1 MSSSPIRAALY
12 HRCSTLD
19 QNPALA
25 RDELRA
31 AAARLGAEL
40 VLDLEETGSGARN
53 DRPGLQRLMEA
64 ARRGKLDAV
73 LVWKLDRFGRSALDV
88 LANIR
93 DLDAAGV
100 RFIATTQ
107 GIDIRPGG
115 DAMSRLILG
124 VLASVAE
131 FERDLIRERTRLGMA
146 KARASGK
153 PIGRPQVA
161 RPDHAD
167 VARMRAERKSWRAIS
182 AALGQLVQ
190 ARVARQAEGRR
201 DVRDAR
207 GGRAGGAGV
216 HVGRPSAQP
225 AEAPGASPHG
235 SHLTVDLSGRRRAR

>member
-1 MSSSPIRAALY
+1 
-12 HRCSTLD
+12 
-19 QNPALA
+19 
-25 RDELRA
+25 
-31 AAARLGAEL
+31 
-40 VLDLEETGSGARN
+40 VLDIEETGSGARN

-64 ARRGKLDAV
+64 ARRGRLDAV

-146 KARASGK
+146 KARDAGK
-153 PIGRPQVA
+153 RIGRPVVE
-161 RPDHAD
+161 RPGHAD
-167 VARMRAERKSWRAIS
+167 VARLRAQGKSWREVS
-182 AALGQLVQ
+182 DVLGCSVWAA
-190 ARVARQAEGRR
+190 
-201 DVRDAR
+201 
-207 GGRAGGAGV
+207 RAA
-216 HVGRPSAQP
+216 A
-225 AEAPGASPHG
+225 
-235 SHLTVDLSGRRRAR
+235 

>member
-1 MSSSPIRAALY
+1 MDTARPLRAAVY
-12 HRCSTLD
+12 HRVSTLD

-40 VLDLEETGSGARN
+40 VLDVEETGSGARN

-64 ARRGKLDAV
+64 ARRGRLDAV

-131 FERDLIRERTRLGMA
+131 FERDLIRERTRLGMQKA
-146 KARASGK
+146 KSSGK
-153 PIGRPQVA
+153 RIGRPPAA
-161 RPDHAD
+161 RPSPAD
-167 VARMRAERKSWRAIS
+167 VMRLRTQGKSWRQVS
-182 AALGQLVQ
+182 KALGCSTW
-190 ARVARQAEGRR
+190 AARQAT
-201 DVRDAR
+201 A
-207 GGRAGGAGV
+207 
-216 HVGRPSAQP
+216 
-225 AEAPGASPHG
+225 
-235 SHLTVDLSGRRRAR
+235 

>member
-1 MSSSPIRAALY
+1 MGTNRLRCALY

-25 RDELRA
+25 RDELHA
-31 AAARLGAEL
+31 AAYRLGAQV
-40 VLDLEETGSGARN
+40 VLDIEETGSGARN
-53 DRPGLQRLMEA
+53 DRPGLQKLMAA

-93 DLDAAGV
+93 DLDGAGV
-100 RFIATTQ
+100 RFIAVTQ

-146 KARASGK
+146 MARATGK
-153 PIGRPQVA
+153 
-161 RPDHAD
+161 
-167 VARMRAERKSWRAIS
+167 
-182 AALGQLVQ
+182 
-190 ARVARQAEGRR
+190 
-201 DVRDAR
+201 
-207 GGRAGGAGV
+207 
-216 HVGRPSAQP
+216 HVGRPR
-225 AEAPGASPHG
+225 
-235 SHLTVDLSGRRRAR
+235 GRRPDREQVLRLRDQGQSWRQVAQALGCTTWAARQAWAE

>member
-1 MSSSPIRAALY
+1 MRAALY

-25 RDELRA
+25 RDELHA
-31 AAARLGAEL
+31 AAARLGAE
-40 VLDLEETGSGARN
+40 VTLDVEETGSGARN
-53 DRPGLQRLMEA
+53 DRPGLQRVMDA
-64 ARRGKLDAV
+64 ARRGKLDVV
-73 LVWKLDRFGRSALDV
+73 LCWKLDRFGRSALDV

-146 KARASGK
+146 KARQGGK
-153 PIGRPQVA
+153 RIGRPRVPRPDPATVA
-161 RPDHAD
+161 RLRAQGRSWSQIATDLGCSTWA
-167 VARMRAERKSWRAIS
+167 AR
-182 AALGQLVQ
+182 AA
-190 ARVARQAEGRR
+190 AA
-201 DVRDAR
+201 
-207 GGRAGGAGV
+207 
-216 HVGRPSAQP
+216 
-225 AEAPGASPHG
+225 
-235 SHLTVDLSGRRRAR
+235 